1 MYNSMDFSVFTVVWS
16 KLQNIFIMPEK
27 KPIPLAVTPHFSPP
41 SPWQPPSTF
50 CLYGLTS
57 SGNFM
62 QYVTFCDWFLSLS
75 VMYLRYMLEQASAHC
90 SPFSLT
96 NNNPLYGHTSF
107 LFLSIHYLL
116 AFWAVSSFW
125 LLRIVLLWTII
136 FLCRHPTSFLSHWIF
151 LGTSVENQLII
162 NVRNYF

>member
-1 MYNSMDFSVFTVVWS
+1 MFT
-16 KLQNIFIMPEK
+16 KLSTSPLPNFRIFHHLQR
-27 KPIPLAVTPHFSPP
+27 KPYSFFLPYL
-41 SPWQPPSTF
+41 WQPLNFLFLWISLFWTF
-50 CLYGLTS
+50 HLNGIV
-57 SGNFM
+57 